1 MASARDVCPP
11 NVTVSKMVRGG
22 AAAAVATAAAA
33 AAAVAMFTNLL
44 TYFHHGRCSREIDC
58 EEAVAKRNVRRVLQE

>member
-1 MASARDVCPP
+1 
-11 NVTVSKMVRGG
+11 MVRGG